1 MEIEKCR
8 SSGEKEIVTPPK
20 IDDCTFV
27 QVDSWNADEH
37 AKSCDTLFIMS
48 DGSGAYFW
56 NGSKWEFLTFGSSG
70 DFVPKGEFESFK
82 TTQDVRDD
90 EQDAK
95 IDSLENIITKIPTI
109 TQLRTTVGING
120 IADSDIFNK
129 TVVTKADLLWTK
141 YTMAGGNLILVTGEF
156 QVVTAQSTSYANL
169 FWTTPKGFELMDVS
183 VVSGQFVDIMQFSP
197 LSNASLNAMVKVN
210 GTLGWSNY
218 GSIPA
223 GYYTIN
229 KTLRAI

>member
-8 SSGEKEIVTPPK
+8 SSGKKEIVTPPK

-37 AKSCDTLFIMS
+37 SKSCDTLFIMS
-48 DGSGAYFW
+48 DDSGAYFW
-56 NGSKWEFLTFGSSG
+56 NGSEWIFLTFKGGG
-70 DFVPKGEFESFK
+70 DFVTKGDFEAFK
-82 TTQDVRDD
+82 VDQSTRDD

-95 IDSLENIITKIPTI
+95 LNSLENIITELPKI
-109 TQLRTTVGING
+109 TQIRTTVGISG
-120 IADSDIFNK
+120 MGDSDIFNK
-129 TVVTKADLLWTK
+129 TVVSKADLLWTK

-156 QVVTAQSTSYANL
+156 QVVTAQTTSYTNL

-197 LSNASLNAMVKVN
+197 LISASLNAMVKVN